1 MYQATYKFPSSSTP
15 APATHVAVL
24 MFGLTCTWLSWLRK
38 KRCQEPFRRPL
49 SFRRLS
55 GWADP
60 FGLLTAAMCTTPS
73 IGRTAG
79 CRCSTR
85 TVTSRPSSAVLQEA
99 LERVPVRL
107 LAYCVM
113 PNHWHLVLWPR
124 KDGDLSRFVGWL
136 SLTHTQRWHAHRH
149 SAGTG
154 HVYQGRFKSF
164 PVQEDDHLLTLCR
177 YVERNA
183 LRSGLVRKAE
193 LWRWGSLWR
202 RESGTEAQAAILS
215 PWPIGPLA
223 LGGDRQCRAN
233 AGRG

>member
-1 MYQATYKFPSSSTP
+1 MYHAINR
-15 APATHVAVL
+15 ANGRL
-24 MFGLTCTWLSWLRK
+24 
-38 KRCQEPFRRPL
+38 PL
-49 SFRRLS
+49 FEQD
-55 GWADP
+55 GD
-60 FGLLTAAMCTTPS
+60 FAAFE
-73 IGRTAG
+73 R
-79 CRCSTR
+79 
-85 TVTSRPSSAVLQEA
+85 VLQEA

-183 LRSGLVRKAE
+183 LRAGLVRKAE
-193 LWRWGSLWR
+193 LWRWGSLVA
-202 RESGTEAQAAILS
+202 RESGTEAEPAILS
-215 PWPIGPLA
+215 PWPIGIAVRWVEIVNAAQTPA
-223 LGGDRQCRAN
+223 EVEAIRAAMQRGRPFGSPVGDVGGQPAQLGRHAAAAADQ
-233 AGRG
+233 